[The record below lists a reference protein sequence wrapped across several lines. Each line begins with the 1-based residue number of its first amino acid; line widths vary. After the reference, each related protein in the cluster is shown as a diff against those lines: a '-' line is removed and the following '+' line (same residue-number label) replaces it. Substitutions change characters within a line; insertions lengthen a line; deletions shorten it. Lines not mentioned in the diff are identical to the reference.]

1 MGAQRTS
8 PYASAKAATLWTEE
22 AKLACPLDGALIENG
37 REAGIVIEGDIRDA
51 HNVSGQIY
59 V

>member
-1 MGAQRTS
+1 MGAQRTCAS
-8 PYASAKAATLWTEE
+8 ASAKAATLWTEE

-37 REAGIVIEGDIRDA
+37 LEAGIVIEGDIRDA
-51 HNVSGQIY
+51 HNDTGIY